1 MPCSDGSRQVS
12 SDPVHR
18 IRFWRYRKG
27 HECPLIFIVGLPR
40 SGTTW
45 LTQMFTSVQGY
56 RYLSPWH
63 ATQTDHDLRE
73 KTLQGFAHQWVVLR
87 LHLPWSEEN
96 ARILEASRQHYVVT
110 YRDLRDVVVSWYH
123 YVSKVDPQHF
133 LRSQL
138 RSLSLEE
145 GIDYYI
151 EHILEYEV
159 RWIRDWRSHRHP
171 ELSTETRYETPRGG
185 TLSEFGRLAG
195 FFGLDLTDAEIARI
209 VDENSFQKRTQRRPG
224 TEDRGCPCA
233 QGSCRRL
240 AQCVSPQA
248 CGRLQAF
255 SRGTPDRAGLR
266 EGRAV
271 GAVKSYGPLVLYSK
285 RSRSSKK
292 RRSIYSSR
300 EHRLSARHQMR

>member
-1 MPCSDGSRQVS
+1 MGSGASAYALLRRIKAGLKR
-12 SDPVHR
+12 PVHR

-45 LTQMFTSVQGY
+45 LTEMFTSVQGY

-63 ATQTDHDLRE
+63 ATLTDHDLRE
-73 KTLQGFAHQWVVLR
+73 KTLQGFAHQLVVLR
-87 LHLPWSEEN
+87 LHLPRSEGN
-96 ARILEASRQHYVVT
+96 ARILEASRQRYVVT

-133 LRSQL
+133 LHSQL

-151 EHILEYEV
+151 EHILDYEV
-159 RWIRDWRSHRHP
+159 RWIRDWRNHRHP
-171 ELSTETRYETPRGG
+171 ELSTETRYETLRGG
-185 TLSEFGRLAG
+185 TLGEFGRLAG

-224 TEDRGCPCA
+224 TEDRGAHARKGVVGDWRNVFLP
-233 QGSCRRL
+233 RH
-240 AQCVSPQA
+240 VD
-248 CGRLQAF
+248 AF
-255 SRGTPDRAGLR
+255 
-266 EGRAV
+266 
-271 GAVKSYGPLVLYSK
+271 K
-285 RSRSSKK
+285 RSAGDLLIELGYEKDGRWGP
-292 RRSIYSSR
+292 
-300 EHRLSARHQMR
+300 